1 MSLQSLKELLTAY
14 SKKMNWEKDI
24 NYSQVLRQYWA
35 DAVGEVAVSHTRPL
49 YVRNHILWVATSSA
63 VWSQTL
69 TFKRSQI
76 LSKLNS
82 HLSHPLTDIRFSS
95 AEWENLMRENKS
107 NTPTEEL
114 NDISLADY
122 SPNNQNDLIIK
133 HDPHTPEK
141 VRQAMDNWV
150 KKVKQRSQS
159 YLLCP
164 DCHCPT
170 PPFELQRWGICSICA
185 TKFFKNQPH

>member
-1 MSLQSLKELLTAY
+1 MSLQSLEELLIAL
-14 SKKMNWEKDI
+14 SRKMNWDKGLD
-24 NYSQVLRQYWA
+24 YFYVLRQYWSE
-35 DAVGEVAVSHTRPL
+35 AVGLAAFDHTRPL
-49 YVRNHILWVATSSA
+49 YIRNHVLWVATSSA

-69 TFKRSQI
+69 TFRRSQI
-76 LSKLNS
+76 LSKLNC
-82 HLSHPLTDIRFSS
+82 HLANPLTDIRFSS
-95 AEWENLMRENKS
+95 AEWENITRKNKS
-107 NTPTEEL
+107 DTPPDEL

-141 VRQAMDNWV
+141 VQQAFNQWAE
-150 KKVKQRSQS
+150 KVKQRSQS

-164 DCHCPT
+164 ECHCPT

-185 TKFFKNQPH
+185 TKFFKNKTH